1 MGFFERM
8 GLVEREEPIVPEY
21 EPIPMPVVE
30 VEANIQSAEN
40 VVEAIY
46 EQNGMSDKSTSIY
59 TVQALISTL
68 PQEMT
73 MQKMQ
78 TTVAGI
84 LSVSGKAVSD
94 LLADAQRRVD
104 VLNAARCTIVD
115 ERETEITAAKADIEN
130 LKVLIE
136 SATVK
141 IHEAEKIIET
151 TQHDID
157 AECDAIASLVAFCN
171 GMTEGTT

>member
-1 MGFFERM
+1 MGLFERI
-8 GLVEREEPIVPEY
+8 GLVEREEPIIPEY
-21 EPIPMPVVE
+21 EPTPAPVVE

-40 VVEAIY
+40 VVEEIY

-104 VLNAARCTIVD
+104 VLNAARSTIVG
-115 ERETEITAAKADIEN
+115 ERDAEITAAKADIEN

-141 IHEAEKIIET
+141 IREAEKIIET

-157 AECDAIASLVAFCN
+157 AECDVISSLVTFCN
-171 GMTEGTT
+171 GMTEETT